1 MLQKCVSDKLNSNKV
16 EIKFEIKEDNKQVEN
31 RFGVVLTDLNII
43 GAMWD
48 LNQKK
53 LIKSE

>member
-1 MLQKCVSDKLNSNKV
+1 M

>member
-1 MLQKCVSDKLNSNKV
+1 LLQKCVSDKLNSNKV

>member
-1 MLQKCVSDKLNSNKV
+1 MLQKCVSEKLNSNKV
-16 EIKFEIKEDNKQVEN
+16 EIKFEIKEDNKQVESK
-31 RFGVVLTDLNII
+31 FGVVLTDLNII